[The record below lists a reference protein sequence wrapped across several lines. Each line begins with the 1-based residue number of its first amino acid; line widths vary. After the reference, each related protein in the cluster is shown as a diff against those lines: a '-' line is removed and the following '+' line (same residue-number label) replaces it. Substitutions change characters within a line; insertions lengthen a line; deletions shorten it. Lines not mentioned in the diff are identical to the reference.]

1 MWLTSADACV
11 HGADWVE
18 HAIET
23 GGEPY
28 LHTPE
33 AELSIFVRHSLDT
46 YGFCLAVLCV
56 GVCLVAK
63 LLGRAVAATRDFVLN
78 GKVKGA

>member
-1 MWLTSADACV
+1 MTPAGACM
-11 HGADWVE
+11 HCADWVE

-33 AELSIFVRHSLDT
+33 AQLSIFVRHSLDT
-46 YGFCLAVLCV
+46 YAFCLAVLCI
-56 GVCLVAK
+56 GWYLAAK
-63 LLGRAVAATRDFVLN
+63 LLGRAAAATRDVLLY

>member
-1 MWLTSADACV
+1 M

-28 LHTPE
+28 LRTPE

-46 YGFCLAVLCV
+46 YGFCLAVLCM
-56 GVCLVAK
+56 GVYLLAK
-63 LLGRAVAATRDFVLN
+63 MLGRAAAATRDVLLN